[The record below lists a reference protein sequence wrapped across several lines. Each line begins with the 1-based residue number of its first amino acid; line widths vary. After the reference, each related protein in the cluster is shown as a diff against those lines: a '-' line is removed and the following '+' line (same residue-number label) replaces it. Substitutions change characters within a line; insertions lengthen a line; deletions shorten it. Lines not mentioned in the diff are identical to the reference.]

1 MVASLRSALLRL
13 HWQLLL
19 STLLLLLILLHV
31 LGGRFENATLARL
44 EWQLYDARMAL
55 TLAHGQDNRIVI
67 VDIDERSLAELG
79 RWPWSRDKLARLVD
93 RLFDQYRIAVLGF
106 DIVFAE
112 PDTSSGLPVL
122 RQLAQQQL
130 SGSAEFRH
138 ALAGLTPQLDYDRLF
153 AASLGK
159 RPTVLGYYFNRDN
172 DNHYGVLPKPVLPA
186 AELLDGG
193 ESLGE
198 EIGYGANLAPF
209 MQGAAAAGHFVPR
222 PDDDGVTR
230 RVQMLARYQ
239 GQLYEPLSLAL
250 VRAYLDFPPL
260 RPVYPAGVK
269 RGDGYASLERVQ
281 LGPLSIP
288 VDAGGN
294 ALIPFRGKAYSFPY
308 ISATDVFS
316 GKAAAEQLHGR
327 IVLLGTS
334 APGLK
339 DLRVTPVQSVY
350 PGVEIHANLIAGM
363 LDQTIPQRPAYLLAV
378 ELLLLLAAGAALTWI
393 LLNSGPLVASLAT
406 LTITVA
412 SVGFNLLLW
421 GRWNV
426 ALPLASTLL
435 LIGGLYSINMTWG
448 YFFETRRKR
457 QMASL
462 FGRYAP
468 PELVERMSADPEKY
482 TMEGQSR
489 ELTVLFSD
497 VRGFTSLSEN
507 MEPKALAR
515 LMNEFLTALTQ
526 VIRERYLGTIDK
538 YMGDCVMAFWGA
550 PFDEPR
556 HARQAVLAALEMQQ
570 AIAAL
575 NPGLQQQGWPALQ
588 IGIGINTG
596 RVTVGDMGSSFRKAY
611 TVMGDAVNLASRLEG
626 ITKYYGVGI
635 VVGES
640 TQRAVPDVLFRE
652 LDRVRV
658 KGKQQSIAI
667 YQPLALAQ
675 VVLPAQQAATEQF
688 HRALQAYRQ
697 QRWDEAEAMLNE
709 LQASFPQDQ
718 LYQLYQQRILHYR
731 QHPPAADWDGVHEFD
746 NK

>member
-1 MVASLRSALLRL
+1 MALRSLRLKI
-13 HWQLLL
+13 HWQLGL
-19 STLLLLLILLHV
+19 SVALLLILMLHV
-31 LGGRFENATLARL
+31 LGGRFEIPLLSRL
-44 EWQLYDARMAL
+44 EWVLYDARMAV
-55 TLAHGQDNRIVI
+55 TMPQGVDNRIVI

-186 AELLDGG
+186 AQLLDSG

-209 MQGAAAAGHFVPR
+209 MQSAAAAGHFVPR

-260 RPVYPAGVK
+260 RPLYPAGVK
-269 RGDGYASLERVQ
+269 RGDGYASLERLQV
-281 LGPLSIP
+281 GPLSIP

-308 ISATDVFS
+308 ISAADVFS

-363 LDQTIPQRPAYLLAV
+363 LDQTIPHRPAYLLAV

-596 RVTVGDMGSSFRKAY
+596 RMTVGDMGSRFRKAY
-611 TVMGDAVNLASRLEG
+611 TVMGDSVNLASRLEG
-626 ITKYYGVGI
+626 ITKFYGVG
-635 VVGES
+635 VVAGEA
-640 TQRAVPDVLFRE
+640 TRLAADDVVFRE

-658 KGKQQSIAI
+658 KGKLDALVIYEPLGLGNDLPQQLQQDVASL
-667 YQPLALAQ
+667 QLALQ
-675 VVLPAQQAATEQF
+675 DY
-688 HRALQAYRQ
+688 RA
-697 QRWDEAEAMLNE
+697 QRWDAAATRFDE
-709 LQASFPQDQ
+709 LHDRYPQDR
-718 LYQLYQQRILHYR
+718 LYQLYLHRIAEFR
-731 QHPPAADWDGVHEFD
+731 RAPPGADWDGVHEFD
-746 NK
+746 SK

>member
-1 MVASLRSALLRL
+1 MTLRSLLL
-13 HWQLLL
+13 KIHWQLGL
-19 STLLLLLILLHV
+19 SVALLLILMLHV
-31 LGGRFENATLARL
+31 LGGRFEIPLLSRL
-44 EWQLYDARMAL
+44 EWALYDARMAV
-55 TLAHGQDNRIVI
+55 TMPQGVDSRIVI

-93 RLFDQYRIAVLGF
+93 KLFEEYRIAVLGF

-112 PDTSSGLPVL
+112 PDASSGLPVL
-122 RQLAQQQL
+122 RQLAQRQL
-130 SGSAEFRH
+130 AGSTEFRH
-138 ALAGLTPQLDYDRLF
+138 ALASLTPQLDYDQLF
-153 AASLGK
+153 AASLNK

-172 DNHYGVLPKPVLPA
+172 DNHYGVLPNPVLPA
-186 AELLDGG
+186 AELLDAG

-209 MQGAAAAGHFVPR
+209 MRAAAAAGHFVPR
-222 PDDDGVTR
+222 PDEDGVTR

-269 RGDGYASLERVQ
+269 RGDGYASLERIQV
-281 LGPLSIP
+281 GPLSIP

-308 ISATDVFS
+308 ISAADVFS
-316 GKAAAEQLHGR
+316 GKAAAEQLRGR

-363 LDQTIPQRPAYLLAV
+363 LDQTIPHRPAYLLAV
-378 ELLLLLAAGAALTWI
+378 ELSLLLAAGAALTWI

-406 LTITVA
+406 LAIAV
-412 SVGFNLLLW
+412 SCVGFNLMLW
-421 GRWNV
+421 SKWNV
-426 ALPLASTLL
+426 ALPLASTLV
-435 LIGGLYSINMTWG
+435 LIGGLYTINMTWG

-507 MEPKALAR
+507 MDPKALAR

-556 HARQAVLAALEMQQ
+556 HARQAVLAALDMQQ

-575 NPGLQQQGWPALQ
+575 NPSLQQQGWPALQ

-596 RVTVGDMGSSFRKAY
+596 RMTVGDMGSRFRKAY
-611 TVMGDAVNLASRLEG
+611 TVMGDSVNLASRLEG
-626 ITKYYGVGI
+626 ITKFYGVGI
-635 VVGES
+635 VVGEA
-640 TQRAVPDVLFRE
+640 TRQAVDDVLFRE

-658 KGKQQSIAI
+658 KGKLDALAI
-667 YQPLALAQ
+667 YEPLGL
-675 VVLPAQQAATEQF
+675 VNDLPQQLQQDVASLQQALQDY
-688 HRALQAYRQ
+688 RAR
-697 QRWDEAEAMLNE
+697 RWDAATTRFEE
-709 LQASFPQDQ
+709 LHDRYPQDR
-718 LYQLYQQRILHYR
+718 LYQLYLHRIAEFR
-731 QHPPAADWDGVHEFD
+731 RAPPSADWDGVHEFD
-746 NK
+746 SK

>member
-1 MVASLRSALLRL
+1 MAVAGSGKLRF
-13 HWQLLL
+13 HWQLAL
-19 STLLLLLILLHV
+19 SVALLLILMLHA
-31 LGGRFENATLARL
+31 LGGRFEIPWLTSL
-44 EWQLYDARMAL
+44 EWKLYDTRMAL
-55 TLAHGQDNRIVI
+55 TMTQGEDNRIAI

-79 RWPWSRDKLARLVD
+79 RWPWGRDKLAQLVD
-93 RLFDQYRIAVLGF
+93 RLFQDYQIAVLGF

-112 PDTSSGLPVL
+112 PDTSSGLAVL
-122 RQLAQQQL
+122 QQLGQKELAGDARFRQLL
-130 SGSAEFRH
+130 P
-138 ALAGLTPQLDYDRLF
+138 ALANNLDFDARF
-153 AASLGK
+153 AKSLQQ
-159 RPTVLGYYFNRDN
+159 RPTVLGYYFSHDN
-172 DNHYGVLPKPVLPA
+172 DNRYGQLPAPVLPA
-186 AELLDGG
+186 STLRDAGDA
-193 ESLGE
+193 LGE
-198 EIGYGANLAPF
+198 ETGFGANLPLF
-209 MQGAAAAGHFVPR
+209 MQHAASAGHFVPT
-222 PDDDGVTR
+222 PDSDGVTR
-230 RVQMLARYQ
+230 RVQMLLRYQ

-250 VRAYLDFPPL
+250 VRAYLDFPPVQA
-260 RPVYPAGVK
+260 VYPPDSRQDDAY
-269 RGDGYASLERVQ
+269 RAFERLQV
-281 LGPLSIP
+281 GPLSIP
-288 VDAGGN
+288 VDAAGN
-294 ALIPFRGKAYSFPY
+294 ALVPYRGPAYSFPY
-308 ISATDVFS
+308 FPAVDVLR
-316 GKAAAEQLHGR
+316 GKVAAEQLQGR

-363 LDQTIPQRPAYLLAV
+363 LDQTILNRPAYLLAL
-378 ELLLLLAAGAALTWI
+378 EWLLLLLAGALLTWV
-393 LLNSGPLVASLAT
+393 LLNFGPLVSSLTA
-406 LTITVA
+406 LLVLL
-412 SVGFNLLLW
+412 SLVGLNLW
-421 GRWNV
+421 MWQRWHFV
-426 ALPLASTLL
+426 LPLASSVA
-435 LIGGLYSINMTWG
+435 LIVGLYTLNMIWG
-448 YFFETRRKR
+448 YFFENRRKR

-468 PELVERMSADPEKY
+468 PELVEKMSADPEKY
-482 TMEGQSR
+482 TMDGQSR
-489 ELTVLFSD
+489 ELTILFSD
-497 VRGFTSLSEN
+497 VRGFTSMSES
-507 MEPKALAR
+507 MEPKILTR

-526 VIRERYLGTIDK
+526 VIREQYLGTIDK
-538 YMGDCVMAFWGA
+538 YMGDCIMAFWGA
-550 PFDEPR
+550 PFDQPQ
-556 HARQAVLAALEMQQ
+556 HPRQAVLAALDMQR
-570 AIAAL
+570 AIAEL
-575 NPGLQQQGWPALQ
+575 NPRLQQQGLPALQ